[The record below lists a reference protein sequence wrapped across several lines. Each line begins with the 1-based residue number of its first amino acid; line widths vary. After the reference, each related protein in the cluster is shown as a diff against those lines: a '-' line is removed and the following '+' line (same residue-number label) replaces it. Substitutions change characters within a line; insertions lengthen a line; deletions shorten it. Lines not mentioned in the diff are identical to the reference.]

1 MAETNETGS
10 DAIDEIAPI
19 KKLVEET
26 ESTVRGILMGTV
38 RIGLADAVDDSLDEI
53 EATVRDLGYT
63 TPASGAACYDRPP
76 LPHTDSDNSFKAM
89 SPFAVFCYDV
99 NDEDAPGAEG
109 LEVGKF
115 YIHVPKGCLT
125 VNGKE
130 SEFEDILDGSDC
142 VLLKGISNNDEAQGD
157 SSDSSSEV
165 IIAKVRCVPKSE
177 GMEIKTKFKVESGGG
192 DNDIQERDEDEKWEP
207 GEKRYNFIVGVFGS
221 SYEQICESA
230 VHIDDTERLA
240 AFRVEGKDKRWKLYC
255 PPMAFTYGEKEPSV
269 IVPAPAEGGWIDL
282 PYSFED
288 GEIFANIT
296 IEEEAESGKFYCVP
310 KMEILDSS
318 DGDPAPPIRQGD
330 VTRKIVLPVA
340 KIAKGEVTQVM
351 LGAVHMGSSGHD
363 PNVDD
368 LSIDWREDDGSG
380 SSQSSSASDEGD
392 EVKKLE
398 IKGWKTQQSTTSSLV
413 ATLGLPAKAAE
424 GESGGGGAISAAPG
438 SDKQIIIRNG
448 PDGALEYMDL
458 GAVDI
463 NEITG
468 QTVGDGTLT
477 IKQGSSTLG
486 TFTANQAT
494 NTEVTIPAPVTPN
507 DGVLSITVGNNSPV
521 TFTANQATNTSV
533 TIPEGVALTD
543 TAPSDAVLSTGT
555 ASAGSA
561 TTAARADH
569 VHKIPSTVKTKQAAV
584 SDPAASGEATAFID
598 SITQNE
604 NGEITVTKKNV
615 DIPAAQVQS
624 DWSVTDSTSKA
635 FIKNKPTIPAIP
647 TSGSL
652 TCVTDIRFDTS
663 SHQLQKKTKTI
674 TFTATGFTV
683 SAESAWVRI
692 DGGQA
697 VSLADIIAT

>member
-1 MAETNETGS
+1 MNGRDPEQFPRPFTVGYDAETEEYYIFAPEGCVLVNGMAAAINGA
-10 DAIDEIAPI
+10 DASGNVIIDEPADYLWAHV
-19 KKLVEET
+19 KK
-26 ESTVRGILMGTV
+26 
-38 RIGLADAVDDSLDEI
+38 
-53 EATVRDLGYT
+53 ATSGEGYE
-63 TPASGAACYDRPP
+63 
-76 LPHTDSDNSFKAM
+76 
-89 SPFAVFCYDV
+89 VF
-99 NDEDAPGAEG
+99 
-109 LEVGKF
+109 F
-115 YIHVPKGCLT
+115 
-125 VNGKE
+125 
-130 SEFEDILDGSDC
+130 DGSDTMANSKWDFR
-142 VLLKGISNNDEAQGD
+142 VARFGE
-157 SSDSSSEV
+157 E
-165 IIAKVRCVPKSE
+165 
-177 GMEIKTKFKVESGGG
+177 
-192 DNDIQERDEDEKWEP
+192 DNDGSQYDLAT
-207 GEKRYNFIVGVFGS
+207 GVVNLGS
-221 SYEQICESA
+221 S
-230 VHIDDTERLA
+230 
-240 AFRVEGKDKRWKLYC
+240 
-255 PPMAFTYGEKEPSV
+255 
-269 IVPAPAEGGWIDL
+269 
-282 PYSFED
+282 
-288 GEIFANIT
+288 N
-296 IEEEAESGKFYCVP
+296 
-310 KMEILDSS
+310 
-318 DGDPAPPIRQGD
+318 
-330 VTRKIVLPVA
+330 
-340 KIAKGEVTQVM
+340 EV
-351 LGAVHMGSSGHD
+351 
-363 PNVDD
+363 NVDD
-368 LSIDWREDDGSG
+368 KSIDWRTDQA
-380 SSQSSSASDEGD
+380 SQSAP
-392 EVKKLE
+392 EVKSLE
-398 IKGWKTQQSTTSSLV
+398 IKGWKTQQSAANSLV
-413 ATLGLPAKAAE
+413 TTLGLPAKAAE
-424 GESGGGGAISAAPG
+424 SESEGGGESSPAPG

-448 PDGALEYMDL
+448 VDGSLEYMDL
-458 GAVDI
+458 GVADIIGGLVDY
-463 NEITG
+463 
-468 QTVGDGTLT
+468 VGDGTLT

-598 SITQNE
+598 SISQND
-604 NGEITVTKKNV
+604 NGVITVTKKNA
-615 DIPAAQVQS
+615 PAQVQG